1 MTGILLQ
8 WLINTWVRLTG
19 KKLSIED
26 NPWISGP
33 VSENDIVGD
42 DFYQQYAKQH
52 GLTISKDTSVGLLP
66 DFKVVVNES
75 DSNREKLNDKIAHFY
90 EHTSDYKLDV
100 WAQWSGPIQFFAK
113 ALISL
118 LSKKMKQLNIPLNP
132 LETSYGMSSEVIPL
146 LKKGIVQSTCWL
158 RKSIKSNQVVY
169 AGFYSSCYLPKLKQN
184 CVKVVFPLPKGS
196 VTVILK
202 VEVQPDG
209 SVKLVSHGSGIGQPG
224 YYRVRSS
231 GKGFVRVK
239 YIPLKEIIHV
249 FEDESGILRT
259 NHEFYFWGSKFLEL
273 HYKMLGV

>member
-1 MTGILLQ
+1 M
-8 WLINTWVRLTG
+8 
-19 KKLSIED
+19 
-26 NPWISGP
+26 
-33 VSENDIVGD
+33 SENDVVGD
-42 DFYQQYAKQH
+42 NFYEEYANKNEFN
-52 GLTISKDTSVGLLP
+52 ISQEPSVGLLP
-66 DFKVVVNES
+66 DFGAVISEG
-75 DSNREKLNDKIAHFY
+75 DSNKEKLNGNISHFY

-118 LSKKMKQLNIPLNP
+118 LSKKMKQLNIPLKP
-132 LETSYGMSSEVIPL
+132 LETSHGMSSDVIPL
-146 LKKGIVQSTCWL
+146 LKNGVVQSTCWL

-169 AGFYSSCYLPKLKQN
+169 AGFYSSCYLPKLGQN

-202 VEVQPDG
+202 VETQQDG

-231 GKGFVRVK
+231 SEGFVRVK

-249 FEDESGILRT
+249 FEDKQGTLRT